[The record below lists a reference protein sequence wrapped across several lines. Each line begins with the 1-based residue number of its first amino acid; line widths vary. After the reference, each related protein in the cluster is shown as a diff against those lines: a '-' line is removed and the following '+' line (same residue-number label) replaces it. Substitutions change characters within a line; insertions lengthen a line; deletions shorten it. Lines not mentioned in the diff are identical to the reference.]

1 MPQSDCVQ
9 KLMEKAQLVQ
19 AVAKRVSGLQE
30 VADYTCFLLGD
41 AGGKSG
47 LAVVGFPESDQAF
60 LESAFSQKG
69 IGLLPSPLRE
79 RMRDIRV
86 ALTPCAYAIA
96 ETGSLVLLSQS
107 EDLRLA
113 SMLSDTHV
121 VCVNPESIFA
131 DAFSFSETLRRE
143 IESGCGYVSFI
154 TGASRTADIERVLAI
169 GVHGPQELHILL
181 MEGRQS

>member
-1 MPQSDCVQ
+1 MPQVDCVQ
-9 KLMEKAQLVQ
+9 QLMEKAQLVQ
-19 AVAKRVSGLQE
+19 AVTKRISGLDE
-30 VADYTCFLLGD
+30 AADYTCSLLGE
-41 AGGKSG
+41 AGKSG
-47 LAVVGFPESDQAF
+47 LAVLGFPESDQAF
-60 LESAFSQKG
+60 LKAAFDQKG
-69 IGLLPSPLRE
+69 ICILSSPLRD
-79 RMRDIRV
+79 RMREIRV

-121 VCVNPESIFA
+121 VCLEADTIFP

-143 IESGCGYVSFI
+143 IEGGCGYVSFI

-169 GVHGPQELHILL
+169 GVHGPQQLHILL

>member
-1 MPQSDCVQ
+1 MPQVDCVQ

-19 AVAKRVSGLQE
+19 AVTTRVSGLE
-30 VADYTCFLLGD
+30 EAADYTCSLLGE
-41 AGGKSG
+41 AGKSG
-47 LAVVGFPESDQAF
+47 LAVVGFPESDQAILKADF
-60 LESAFSQKG
+60 DKKG
-69 IGLLPSPLRE
+69 IRILSSPLRD

-121 VCVNPESIFA
+121 VCVNPETVFA

-169 GVHGPQELHILL
+169 GVHGPQQLHILL
-181 MEGRQS
+181 MGDRRS

>member
-30 VADYTCFLLGD
+30 VADYTCSLLGEAD
-41 AGGKSG
+41 KSG

-69 IGLLPSPLRE
+69 IGLLPSPLRD

-121 VCVNPESIFA
+121 VCVNAESIFA
-131 DAFSFSETLRRE
+131 DGFSFSETLRGE